1 MVLCLAL
8 ATNAPRLVMHKLHD
22 KFRFRRS
29 SCAAVWLILIA
40 LSMPTATIA
49 NDETGEQIY
58 RDQCVRCHGKSGEGT
73 ADNYPDPLAGD
84 KSIPQLKALIHETMP
99 NDVETKCSAED
110 SEKVAA
116 YIYDAFYSADARVRN
131 KPARIELSRLTVRQH
146 QNAITDLIASFRDPV
161 EVGSEHGLRGEY
173 YSSREQKDDALRFKR
188 IDPEVHFDWGESTP
202 DPEQLQQQKFYI
214 VWEGSVLAPDSGTY
228 EFVVRT
234 EHATRLTINNIQT
247 PLIDAWVKSGD
258 NAEHHGDVRF
268 LGGRAYA
275 IKLEMAR
282 GQQGVGE
289 DNKDYKKAY
298 KPNSNTSVS
307 LLWKRPN
314 HTLEVVPQRNLST
327 TSAPEVFVLQTR
339 FPPDDR
345 SIGYER
351 GTAISKAWDEATTE
365 AAIETAGYV
374 AERVQ
379 QLAGV
384 DPFDAGSEPT
394 LRKFC
399 MQFAERAFRRP
410 LTDEQQKLY
419 VQRQFEAAPDLLTA
433 VKRVVLLALKSPRF
447 LYREIDG
454 NVKDSYDIAS
464 RMSFGIWDTAP
475 DDELLKAARDG
486 KLADRDEIVRQL
498 QRMLPDIRTQSKLRD
513 FLLGW
518 LKISQPRDLAKDPT
532 AFPEFTPEV
541 ASDLRT
547 SLELSIDDILDGSA
561 GYKQFLLSDSM
572 WLNGRLA
579 RVYGVKLPEDAPF
592 ARVAFESER
601 RAGVLSHPYLLAS
614 LAYTSASSPIHRGVF
629 VSRSVLGRVLRPPAQ
644 AVAPLPPDVHAEM
657 STRDRVALQTKPEA
671 CQGCHAMI
679 NPLGFTMENFD
690 AIGRYRERDRD
701 KPIDATGSYLTQSG
715 EVEKFS
721 GMKDLAEFVA
731 SSDESQ
737 TAFVKQL
744 FHHTVKQPILAYGP
758 NRLHE
763 LQQDFVRDEF
773 NIQKLLVEIVA
784 TSALPTE

>member
-1 MVLCLAL
+1 MFLSQDKLQTRLSLGLAASL
-8 ATNAPRLVMHKLHD
+8 AIV
-22 KFRFRRS
+22 
-29 SCAAVWLILIA
+29 A
-40 LSMPTATIA
+40 LFMPSAIRA
-49 NDETGEQIY
+49 DDHTGEQIF
-58 RDQCVRCHGKSGEGT
+58 RDQCARCHGKSGEGT
-73 ADNYPDPLAGD
+73 VDNYPDPLAGD
-84 KSIPQLKALIHETMP
+84 KSIPQLTKLIHETMP
-99 NDVETKCSAED
+99 DDADTKCSAED
-110 SEKVAA
+110 AEKVAA

-146 QNAITDLIASFRDPV
+146 QNAVTDLIASFRPPV
-161 EVGSEHGLRGEY
+161 ELGTEHGLRGQY
-173 YSSREQKDDALRFKR
+173 CSSREFNPEKLRFKR
-188 IDPEVHFDWGESTP
+188 VDPEVHFDWGESTP
-202 DPEQLQQQKFYI
+202 DPEQLDQQKFYV

-234 EHATRLTINNIQT
+234 EHATRFSINESDT

-258 NAEHHGDVRF
+258 ETEHRGEIRL
-268 LGGRAYA
+268 LGGRTYS

-289 DNKDYKKAY
+289 DNKDFKKRY
-298 KPNSNTSVS
+298 KPSSNTSIS
-307 LLWKRPN
+307 LEWKRPN
-314 HTLEVVPQRNLST
+314 HTLEVIPKHNLWASRT
-327 TSAPEVFVLQTR
+327 PEVFVLQTR

-351 GTAISKAWDEATTE
+351 GTAISRAWDEATTE

-374 AERVQ
+374 AEHVP

-384 DPFDAGSEPT
+384 DPFAAGSEPT

-399 MQFAERAFRRP
+399 LQFVERAFRRP
-410 LTDEQQKLY
+410 LTDEQQKFY
-419 VQRQFEAAPDLLTA
+419 VQRQFEAAPDLLTS
-433 VKRVVLLALKSPRF
+433 VKRVVLLTLKSPRF
-447 LYREIDG
+447 LYRELEGDS
-454 NVKDSYDIAS
+454 KDPYDVAS
-464 RMSFGIWDTAP
+464 RMSFGMWDTMP
-475 DDELLKAARDG
+475 DDALLKAARDG
-486 KLADRDEIVRQL
+486 ELVQQGEIVKQL
-498 QRMLPDIRTQSKLRD
+498 DRMLPDLRTQSKLRD

-532 AFPEFTPEV
+532 TFPEFTADV

-547 SLELSIDDILDGSA
+547 SLELSIDDILEGTA
-561 GYKQFLLSDSM
+561 GYKQFLLSDSVY
-572 WLNGRLA
+572 LNGRLA
-579 RVYGVKLPEDAPF
+579 KVYGVKLPDDAPF
-592 ARVAFESER
+592 TRVEFEPEH

-629 VSRSVLGRVLRPPAQ
+629 VTRSVLGRVLRPPAQ

-690 AIGRYRERDRD
+690 AIGRYRDRDRD

-715 EVEKFS
+715 DVEKFS

-731 SSDESQ
+731 ASDESQ

-763 LQQDFVRDEF
+763 LQQDFAKDEF

-784 TSALPTE
+784 TSIESPQ

>member
-1 MVLCLAL
+1 LSV
-8 ATNAPRLVMHKLHD
+8 
-22 KFRFRRS
+22 
-29 SCAAVWLILIA
+29 AVWLA
-40 LSMPTATIA
+40 LLVLSAPTVIVA
-49 NDETGEQIY
+49 NAQTGEQIF

-73 ADNYPDPLAGD
+73 ADNYPEILAGD
-84 KSIPQLKALIHETMP
+84 KSIPQLTKLIHETMP
-99 NDVETKCSAED
+99 DDSDTKCPRED
-110 SEKVAA
+110 AEKVAA
-116 YIYDAFYSADARVRN
+116 YIYDAFYSEDARVRN

-146 QNAITDLIASFRDPV
+146 QNAVTDLIASFRDSVAP
-161 EVGSEHGLRGEY
+161 GSEHGLRGEY
-173 YSSREQKDDALRFKR
+173 YSSRELKQDSLRFKR

-214 VWEGSVLAPDSGTY
+214 VWEGSVLAPDSGAY

-234 EHATRLTINNIQT
+234 EHATRLTINDAET

-258 NAEHHGDVRF
+258 EGEHRGEIRL

-298 KPNSNTSVS
+298 KPNSNTSIS

-314 HTLEVVPQRNLST
+314 HTLEVVPRRNLWT
-327 TSAPEVFVLQTR
+327 VTPPEVFVLQTH

-351 GTAISKAWDEATTE
+351 GTAISKAWDEAVTE

-374 AERVQ
+374 AERLR

-384 DPFDAGSEPT
+384 DPYDAGSEPT

-410 LTDEQQKLY
+410 LTEEQQKFY
-419 VQRQFEAAPDLLTA
+419 IQRQFEAAPDLLTA
-433 VKRVVLLALKSPRF
+433 VKRVVLLTLKSPRF
-447 LYREIDG
+447 LYRELEGDA
-454 NVKDSYDIAS
+454 KDPYDIAS
-464 RMSFGIWDTAP
+464 RMSFGMWDTAP
-475 DDELLKAARDG
+475 DEDLLKAARDG
-486 KLADRDEIVRQL
+486 KLTGHDEMVRQL
-498 QRMLPDIRTQSKLRD
+498 DRMLPDVRTRSKLRD

-518 LKISQPRDLAKDPT
+518 LKISQPRDLAKDP
-532 AFPEFTPEV
+532 ASFPEFTPDV

-561 GYKQFLLSDSM
+561 GYKQFLLSKSV

-579 RVYGVKLPEDAPF
+579 KVYGVKLPEDAPF
-592 ARVAFESER
+592 ARVEFEPQR

-644 AVAPLPPDVHAEM
+644 AVAPLPPEVHAEL

-701 KPIDATGSYLTQSG
+701 KPIDATGSYLTPSG
-715 EVEKFS
+715 EVEKFN

-763 LQQDFVRDEF
+763 LQQEFARDEF
-773 NIQKLLVEIVA
+773 NIQKLLVQIVA
-784 TSALPTE
+784 TSAMPEK